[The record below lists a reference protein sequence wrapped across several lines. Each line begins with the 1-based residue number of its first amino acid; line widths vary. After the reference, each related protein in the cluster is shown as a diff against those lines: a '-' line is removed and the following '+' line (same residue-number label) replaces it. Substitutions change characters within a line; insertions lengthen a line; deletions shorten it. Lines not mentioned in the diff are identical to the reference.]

1 MKKELILHFIYMI
14 TFFLLV
20 TLFRGWYSYIYW
32 PFWVGGII
40 GTLLPDIDHLI
51 YSFALNPQDH
61 TSQRVAY
68 LAKEKNV
75 KKAVEILSNTR
86 YDRGKP
92 VFHTIYFQ
100 LIFLVLTFWVVT
112 SSGTP
117 FGVGL
122 VLAFYLHL
130 LIDQLVDYYEVG
142 SISSWFD
149 KLPLILE
156 ADRSRIYWIIMLSLL
171 LVMGFFF

>member
-1 MKKELILHFIYMI
+1 MKKEIKIHFIYMT

-20 TLFRGWYSYIYW
+20 VLFRGWYSYTYLT
-32 PFWVGGII
+32 FWIGGII
-40 GTLLPDIDHLI
+40 GTLLPDIDHFI

-75 KKAVEILSNTR
+75 KKAVELLSHTR
-86 YDRGKP
+86 YDRSKP

-117 FGVGL
+117 FGIGL
-122 VLAFYLHL
+122 
-130 LIDQLVDYYEVG
+130 
-142 SISSWFD
+142 
-149 KLPLILE
+149 
-156 ADRSRIYWIIMLSLL
+156 
-171 LVMGFFF
+171 